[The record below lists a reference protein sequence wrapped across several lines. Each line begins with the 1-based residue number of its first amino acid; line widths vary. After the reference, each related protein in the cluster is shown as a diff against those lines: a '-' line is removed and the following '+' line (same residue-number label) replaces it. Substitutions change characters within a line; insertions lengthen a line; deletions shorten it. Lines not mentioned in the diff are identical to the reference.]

1 MHFVGSPKVSFVQE
15 FALCKQLEQSLP
27 LTLKWSTD
35 QSWTWKQGLTNA
47 SLLVGGT
54 LSKNS
59 WQWANL
65 LWTNSAKTA
74 LYFQINAPL
83 YCSAVFKGK
92 ICLKMPENWH
102 GCSNNSKILPELLSD
117 SYRLSQCPGSK
128 EIAMHHFFGTP
139 CTLDNCTQCVHC
151 GWRELDS
158 AERTPLPSSLCAQCN
173 CTMHNALCAHWDLL
187 LCAPAAWVCWPEQ
200 AAY

>member
-1 MHFVGSPKVSFVQE
+1 MHFAGSPKVSFVHE

-74 LYFQINAPL
+74 MYFQINAPL
-83 YCSAVFKGK
+83 YCTAVLKGK
-92 ICLKMPENWH
+92 ICLKMTENRCFFQKIGKGAPINPKYYLSCCLIVT
-102 GCSNNSKILPELLSD
+102 GCHNVLGVKKSLCTI
-117 SYRLSQCPGSK
+117 
-128 EIAMHHFFGTP
+128 FFGTP
-139 CTLDNCTQCVHC
+139 CKCWKAV
-151 GWRELDS
+151 S
-158 AERTPLPSSLCAQCN
+158 TPN
-173 CTMHNALCAHWDLL
+173 N
-187 LCAPAAWVCWPEQ
+187 
-200 AAY
+200 